1 MQIQHLQQIEDIESD
16 NQKEIARLFDQESEL
31 RNEIYDLKQQNTDL
45 NDLTKNQAGSIEK
58 MQEEL
63 DWFIK
68 KGEEETQVRIKFESK
83 INNLHSLHR
92 SLEAKYAR
100 AIEDIRMLENMN
112 KFYIDER
119 EKLSKDNTVY
129 SNRQIELERQVA
141 DIQKRFEK
149 AEIEID
155 V

>member
-1 MQIQHLQQIEDIESD
+1 
-16 NQKEIARLFDQESEL
+16 
-31 RNEIYDLKQQNTDL
+31 
-45 NDLTKNQAGSIEK
+45 

-100 AIEDIRMLENMN
+100 ANEDIRMVENMN
-112 KFYIDER
+112 KFYVDER
-119 EKLSKDNTVY
+119 EKLNSENTGLVT
-129 SNRQIELERQVA
+129 
-141 DIQKRFEK
+141 K
-149 AEIEID
+149 
-155 V
+155 